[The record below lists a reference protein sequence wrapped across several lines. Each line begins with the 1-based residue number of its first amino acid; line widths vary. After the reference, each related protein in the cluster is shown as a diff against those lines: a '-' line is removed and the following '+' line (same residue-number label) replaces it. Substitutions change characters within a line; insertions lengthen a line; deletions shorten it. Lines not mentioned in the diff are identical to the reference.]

1 LLRFTLFE
9 SRVGTATAIK
19 IPVNA
24 ICPQIPETAPF
35 NPVQR
40 QWINGYLAGLFSGR
54 AQAEAPR
61 PALGTLLFLFGTQ
74 TGGSESLAKKFAK
87 DASGRGFDAKVIG
100 LDASSPADLTGNSRV
115 CIITSTYGDGD
126 MPDNAQSFWDALS
139 SDNAPRLENLSFSVL
154 ALGDR
159 NYTQFCKAGALFDER
174 LSALGAKR
182 VLPRVDCDVDEEAKA
197 HQWFADLMTVLA
209 PDSTAASS
217 TEETANTFSKT
228 NPFPAILKTNRRLTG
243 DGSAKETRHFEIIL
257 GDALEYEVGDA
268 LGVLPANCPDFV
280 SEILAAAGLDGSET
294 ITLKDGTALAVREAL
309 VSKFDLSPFIA
320 KLPETLGAEELV
332 SSLRPLQP
340 RLYSISSSPKAHP
353 GEVHLTIGIVRY
365 ELDGKPCKGVCSTFL
380 ADRADGKVPVFIHK
394 SPGFRLPA
402 DTGRPVIMIG
412 PGTGIAPFRAFLEE
426 RRATAPESR
435 NWLFFGDQR
444 VATDFLYQEELEQMF
459 SDGVLTHLDTAFSRD
474 QEKKI
479 YVQDRMLEKAPQL
492 WAWLQDGAH
501 LYVCGDAKRMAKDVD
516 AALHQI
522 IREQGKLTEDEAK
535 NFVSRL
541 KSEKRYQR
549 DVY

>member
-1 LLRFTLFE
+1 VT
-9 SRVGTATAIK
+9 
-19 IPVNA
+19 A

-61 PALGTLLFLFGTQ
+61 PSLGTLLFLWGSQ

-87 DASGRGFDAKVIG
+87 DAAGRGFEAKAIG
-100 LDASSPADLTGNSRV
+100 LDASSPADLPENSRV

-126 MPDNAQSFWDALS
+126 MPDNAQSFWDALNADS
-139 SDNAPRLENLSFSVL
+139 APRLENLSFSIL

-159 NYTQFCKAGALFDER
+159 NYTQFCRAGVLFDER
-174 LSALGAKR
+174 LAALGAKR
-182 VLPRVDCDVDEEAKA
+182 VLPRVDCDVDEEVKG
-197 HQWFADLMTVLA
+197 HQWFADLLGILA
-209 PDSTAASS
+209 PDAAAS
-217 TEETANTFSKT
+217 TNGAMHEEKSSAHGKT
-228 NPFPAILKTNRRLTG
+228 NPFPAKLKTNRLLTSE
-243 DGSAKETRHFEIIL
+243 GSAKETRHFEIIL
-257 GDALEYEVGDA
+257 DGSGLEYEAGDA
-268 LGVLPANCPDFV
+268 LGVIPSNCPDFV
-280 SEILAAAGLDGSET
+280 SEILTAAGLDGSEAV
-294 ITLKDGTALAVREAL
+294 TLKDGSSTSVREAL

-320 KLPETLGAEELV
+320 KLPETIAAAELV
-332 SSLRPLQP
+332 SPLRPLQH

-353 GEVHLTIGIVRY
+353 GEVHLTVGIVRY
-365 ELDGKPCKGVCSTFL
+365 ELDGKPRKGVCSTFL
-380 ADRADGKVPVFIHK
+380 ADRADGSVPVFIHK
-394 SPGFRLPA
+394 SPGFRLPSEVNK
-402 DTGRPVIMIG
+402 PVIMIG

-426 RRATAPESR
+426 RRATAPDSR

-444 VATDFLYQEELEQMF
+444 VATDFLYQNELEQMF
-459 SDGVLTHLDTAFSRD
+459 SEGVLTHLDTAFSRD

-479 YVQDRMLEKAPQL
+479 YVQDRMLEKSAQV
-492 WAWLQDGAH
+492 WAWLAEGAH
-501 LYVCGDAKRMAKDVD
+501 IYVCGDAKRMAKDVD

-522 IREQGKLTEDEAK
+522 IREQGNLSEEDAK
-535 NFVSRL
+535 VFVSRL